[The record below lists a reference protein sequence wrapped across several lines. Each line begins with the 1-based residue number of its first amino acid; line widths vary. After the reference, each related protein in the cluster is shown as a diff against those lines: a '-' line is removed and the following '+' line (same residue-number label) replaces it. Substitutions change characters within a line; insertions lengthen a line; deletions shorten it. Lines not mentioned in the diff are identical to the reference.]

1 MALPD
6 KPSVIGLIDSDK
18 GNLVD
23 VLNKKFVRSIPG
35 WDGSHTRDGKY
46 GLVAPPSGGMD
57 ILDLRTGTELCT
69 ANEGPVRI
77 QYKCLVPI
85 SVFPEMKLLFP
96 KQNYNVLSPQ
106 FPQLLHSYI
115 CERFIYFQDRSANS
129 VERKYVDRS

>member
-57 ILDLRTGTELCT
+57 ILDLRTGKELCT
-69 ANEGPVRI
+69 ANEGPVRNR
-77 QYKCLVPI
+77 YKCLVPI
-85 SVFPEMKLLFP
+85 YVFPEIKLLFP
-96 KQNYNVLSPQ
+96 KQNFTVLSPSYYTHISVRDLYISRIG
-106 FPQLLHSYI
+106 LLF
-115 CERFIYFQDRSANS
+115 C
-129 VERKYVDRS
+129 